1 MTEFETK
8 PNTGFIFKNKFK
20 KDQTHPDLKGDV
32 YLDKQLIEQ
41 LIKESKG
48 NIIKIHLGCY
58 SKKGKDG
65 HTFLSVYAS
74 KPFIKP
80 TVAHAFTEIDD
91 DLPF

>member
-41 LIKESKG
+41 LIKESKD

-65 HTFLSVYAS
+65 NTFLSVYAS
-74 KPFIKP
+74 KPFVKP
-80 TVAHAFTEIDD
+80 THAFTEIDD

>member
-1 MTEFETK
+1 MEFETK

-41 LIKESKG
+41 LIKDSKD
-48 NIIKIHLGCY
+48 NVIKIHLGCY

-65 HTFLSVYAS
+65 NTFLSVYAS
-74 KPFIKP
+74 KPFVKP
-80 TVAHAFTEIDD
+80 THSQQFNDKDD